1 MRKCKL
7 SIFKSFALIVVII
20 ALSFGF
26 AMAQDTEKKDVN
38 VTTLDKVL
46 KARGQVTPSERKA
59 AAKNAA
65 ALGLKIAKPPSASI
79 SAQPSPSGSG
89 DNKAG
94 QDLNQTR

>member
-7 SIFKSFALIVVII
+7 SILKSFALIAVVI

-26 AMAQDTEKKDVN
+26 AMAQDNAKQDVN

-59 AAKNAA
+59 AAQNAA
-65 ALGLKIAKPPSASI
+65 RLGLKIAKPPVSTSVSTTPATPEPGTTDP
-79 SAQPSPSGSG
+79 AA
-89 DNKAG
+89 D
-94 QDLNQTR
+94 QTN